1 MEADLERGLIVYEEP
16 GPEPTDLL
24 SSAWCSSAAI
34 RVLHAG
40 PKDECSMALVE
51 HPVMA
56 LGSGRSDVLAKSGR
70 SRSLVADSSGFS
82 TAQWK
87 YDDLKS
93 WLWLQK
99 AIHPELDYDLCLKKK
114 WLPRKMAAWNGTS
127 LKKWV
132 KERKQRRK
140 EEARLQRAE
149 VHAAVSVAGVAAALA
164 AVAAENA
171 AAAPRRAPGT
181 RETAVASAAALV
193 AAQCAKA
200 AEAAGASRGQVA
212 AAVDAARA
220 STDAGSV
227 ITLTAAAAT
236 SLACR
241 VCHSAAWR
249 RDAEGTAQLR
259 ARAERE
265 GGARGAGAVAGRP
278 RLRLEPREVQGGAG
292 QGRRDARRDAG
303 REVEAPHG
311 VGGVEQARRDRAAD
325 QEDEPRRH
333 GPLLPRK
340 RKCGPRRAG
349 VRPGE
354 AEPRRGRD
362 IRGGGLHGQGQG
374 GAPRGRLRGVQAV
387 GRNAEPHA
395 RHVHR
400 RLRLRQARA
409 AAPRLT
415 HRWCGLSLEA
425 MAPAHRDVNENV
437 DPMCIGVLP
446 MNSVYE

>member
-340 RKCGPRRAG
+340 RKLANRRGVVRDVRACGPEKPSHDEGATYAVEVSTDKGKVELRADDYG
-349 VRPGE
+349 VYKRWVGTLSHMLVMSTAVSVSARHAP
-354 AEPRRGRD
+354 PRRD
-362 IRGGGLHGQGQG
+362 
-374 GAPRGRLRGVQAV
+374 
-387 GRNAEPHA
+387 
-395 RHVHR
+395 
-400 RLRLRQARA
+400 
-409 AAPRLT
+409 
-415 HRWCGLSLEA
+415 
-425 MAPAHRDVNENV
+425 
-437 DPMCIGVLP
+437 
-446 MNSVYE
+446 